1 MGSHRR
7 PYSRSAA
14 TVSVR
19 FVVVIV
25 KHDIQSCASRVEQL
39 WNVSNGAVLLAWQ
52 AADAAVIAAGFLS
65 PNRIVVVGADA
76 VVRSELVWVLLFKHE
91 I

>member
-7 PYSRSAA
+7 PCSRSAA
-14 TVSVR
+14 TASDR

-25 KHDIQSCASRVEQL
+25 KHDTQSCASRVDQL

-76 VVRSELVWVLLFKHE
+76 IVRSESVCGLLFRH
-91 I
+91 